1 MAVGLLLTAFVAWL
15 ASTSFEFLILLSRV
29 IWVLLIAEIGLVFV
43 ISGMINRLS
52 GAAATTLFM
61 LYSVINGC
69 TFSIYFIY
77 YTSSSIAS
85 VFFITAGMF
94 SALAFYGYTTKRDLS
109 GFVVYYSWD

>member
-52 GAAATTLFM
+52 SVAATTLF
-61 LYSVINGC
+61 SGKWFN
-69 TFSIYFIY
+69 
-77 YTSSSIAS
+77 
-85 VFFITAGMF
+85 FFYIF
-94 SALAFYGYTTKRDLS
+94 
-109 GFVVYYSWD
+109 